1 MLDALQTP
9 AACLFDLDGLLL
21 DTEPLHGRAWA
32 EAAAHFGAQLSP
44 SQLLELRGRRRQDC
58 ASEVDSWLP
67 SAVGNEAL
75 LEIQQPIARKL
86 LPKAPAMPGAESLI
100 QTCIHRG
107 IPMALVTS
115 SSRDAVEF
123 KSAPHA
129 WLSSIQERVYG
140 DDPELNRGKPD
151 PQPFVLAAHRL
162 GTNADQC
169 WALEDSKAG
178 TTAALAA
185 GCQVWVLDLTIQQNV
200 LGRNPCKISTL
211 DVVQKALLRTDD

>member
-32 EAAAHFGAQLSP
+32 EAAEHFGAQLSP

-75 LEIQQPIARKL
+75 LAIQQPIARKL
-86 LPKAPAMPGAESLI
+86 LPKARAMPGAESLI
-100 QTCIHRG
+100 QTCIQQG

-115 SSRDAVEF
+115 SSRDAVAF
-123 KSAPHA
+123 KSAPHP
-129 WLSSIQERVYG
+129 WLEFIQERVYG

-151 PQPFVLAAHRL
+151 PQPFVLAARRL

-185 GCQVWVLDLTIQQNV
+185 GCRVWVLDQTLDQTI
-200 LGRNPCKISTL
+200 LDGNPCRISTL
-211 DVVQKALLRTDD
+211 SEVQKALIRTDD